1 MAGRQVTDLRMGFGL
16 PVSGSWAT
24 PANLAEIAT
33 RAEELGYDSVW
44 TFQRLL
50 HPAEGDWG
58 ASYRSV
64 QDPLISLAYAAALTE
79 RVRLGVAVV
88 NAPFYAPIVL
98 AKQLTTLDQICAGRL
113 DVGLG
118 LGWAAEEFTAVGAP
132 TERRGARLAEFV
144 QCLQAIWADNP
155 VQFAGEFYQVPA
167 ALVDPKP
174 VQRPH
179 PPILLGGGADRALR
193 RAGRLADGWISASRH
208 DLRKIGADIA
218 LIKDAAVAAGR
229 DPERLRFI
237 VRAVVKL
244 SDQPDERPDRRPL
257 HGNAA
262 QIRKD
267 LQNLHEQGVSE
278 AFVDLNFDPTI
289 GSPTAD
295 PDQAMARAH
304 QALAEFAPD

>member
-1 MAGRQVTDLRMGFGL
+1 MTGLRIGFGL

-24 PANLAEIAT
+24 PANLAEIAG
-33 RAEELGYDSVW
+33 RAEELRYDSVW

-98 AKQLTTLDQICAGRL
+98 AKQLTTLDQLCAGRL

-118 LGWAAEEFTAVGAP
+118 LGWAAEEFAAVGAP
-132 TERRGARLAEFV
+132 AERRGDRLAEFV
-144 QCLQAIWADNP
+144 ECLRAIWADDP
-155 VQFAGEFYQVPA
+155 VEFAGEFYQLPA

-208 DLRKIGADIA
+208 DLRNIGADIA
-218 LIKDAAVAAGR
+218 LIKEAAAAAGR

-244 SDQPDERPDRRPL
+244 SDRPDERQDRRPL
-257 HGNAA
+257 HGSAA
-262 QIRKD
+262 QVRED
-267 LQNLHEQGVSE
+267 LHHLQAQGVTE

-295 PDQAMARAH
+295 PGQAIARAH
-304 QALAEFAPD
+304 QALADFAPD

>member
-1 MAGRQVTDLRMGFGL
+1 MTKLQIGFGL

-24 PANLAEIAT
+24 AANLAEIAR

-79 RVRLGVAVV
+79 RVRLGVAVI

-98 AKQLTTLDQICAGRL
+98 AKQLSTLDQLGAGRL

-118 LGWAAEEFTAVGAP
+118 LGWAAEEFAAVGAP
-132 TERRGARLAEFV
+132 TGRRGARLAEFV

-174 VQRPH
+174 LQRPH

-218 LIKDAAVAAGR
+218 LIKDAAAEAGR

-244 SDQPDERPDRRPL
+244 SDQPNEGPDRRPL
-257 HGNAA
+257 HGSAA
-262 QIRKD
+262 QVRED
-267 LQNLHEQGVSE
+267 LQNLQEQGVTE

-295 PDQAMARAH
+295 PGQAMARAR